1 MEPISRKDKRPE
13 SVLVVVATRTGR
25 VLLMQ
30 RRDDPGF
37 WQSVT
42 GSLRWDEHSPAV
54 AAVRELAEETGL
66 PPDGL
71 IDLHWVQR
79 FPILPAWRA
88 RFAPEVRE
96 NIEHAFALWLPSVRP
111 VTLNPREHLA
121 FDWPGFDEASRKAS
135 SWSNRGVIERL
146 AAEYSGRKLS

>member
-1 MEPISRKDKRPE
+1 M
-13 SVLVVVATRTGR
+13 VVATRTGR

-42 GSLRWDEHSPAV
+42 GSLHWDEHRPAV
-54 AAVRELAEETGL
+54 AAARELAEETGL

-79 FPILPAWRA
+79 FPILPVWRA

-96 NIEHAFALWLPSVRP
+96 NVEHAFALWLPAERP
-111 VTLNPREHLA
+111 VLLNPQEHLA
-121 FDWPGFDEASRKAS
+121 FGWFGFDEALQKAS
-135 SWSNRGVIERL
+135 SWSNRAVIERL
-146 AAEYSGRKLS
+146 AADQRKEDAT

>member
-1 MEPISRKDKRPE
+1 MESSPRKFKRPE

-42 GSLRWDEHSPAV
+42 GSLRWDERSPAV
-54 AAVRELAEETGL
+54 AAVRELVEETGL
-66 PPDGL
+66 PPEGL

-96 NIEHAFALWLPSVRP
+96 NVEHAFALWLPAERP
-111 VTLNPREHLA
+111 VLLNPQEHLA
-121 FDWPGFDEASRKAS
+121 FGWFGFDEALPKAS
-135 SWSNRGVIERL
+135 SWSNRAVIERL
-146 AAEYSGRKLS
+146 ATV

>member
-1 MEPISRKDKRPE
+1 MESTPKRFKRPE

-42 GSLRWDEHSPAV
+42 GSLHWDEHSPA
-54 AAVRELAEETGL
+54 AAAARELAEETGL

-88 RFAPEVRE
+88 RFSPEVQE
-96 NIEHAFALWLPSVRP
+96 NVEHAFALWLPAEQP
-111 VTLNPREHLA
+111 VILNPDEHLA
-121 FDWPGFDEASRKAS
+121 FGWFGFDEAAAKAS
-135 SWSNRGVIERL
+135 SWSNRHVIERL
-146 AAEYSGRKLS
+146 ATE